1 MIRCECEK
9 LAVIHEPQLT
19 TPFAAKAVNQRLG
32 FIDNL
37 RWVMILLVISVHAA
51 VTYSHLGS
59 WYFMED
65 PKPGP
70 GLTLGFATYQ
80 VFLQAFFMG
89 FLFLIAGYFVPA
101 AFDRKGF
108 GKFLRD
114 RAIRLGIPSLF
125 YMLVIHP
132 LIVFWMLKDYYKIT
146 APFPDSYRRYI
157 ASLQFLGSSGPMWFT
172 VALLV
177 FCFVYALARLSR
189 GGIPRNNVDA
199 PVPTHT
205 QVAGL
210 AFLMGACTFLVR
222 IVQPMGTSILNM
234 QLCYFSQ
241 YILLF
246 SVGVLA
252 WRRNWLQ
259 RIPYAFG
266 MRWFILTRA
275 AGSVIWF
282 GLVVAIAITHNSA
295 KMSGGFTW
303 QSAAF
308 CLWES
313 FFCIGI
319 CLGLTVLFRDRWNDQ
334 GIFAKWMSDNCFS
347 VYLFHAPIL
356 IAVTLL
362 LHSFAA
368 PKPLKFLCATILAAS
383 VTWVASS
390 LIFRRIPL
398 LKRVL

>member
-1 MIRCECEK
+1 M
-9 LAVIHEPQLT
+9 AHEPVMT
-19 TPFAAKAVNQRLG
+19 ASIPTAVSAKPRLE

-37 RWVMILLVISVHAA
+37 RWLMILLVISMHAA

-65 PKPGP
+65 PKPGT
-70 GLTLGFATYQ
+70 GVMIGFATYQ

-108 GKFLRD
+108 GRFLRD

-132 LIVFWMLKDYYKIT
+132 LVVYWMLKDYYKIK
-146 APFPDSYRRYI
+146 APFLDCYRHYI
-157 ASLQFLGSSGPMWFT
+157 TSLRFLGSSGPMWFT

-177 FCFVYALARLSR
+177 FCLMYGLARLSR
-189 GGIPRNNVDA
+189 GGVPHNEFDA
-199 PVPTHT
+199 ALPTHS

-210 AFLMGACTFLVR
+210 ALVMGLCTFLVR
-222 IVQPMGTSILNM
+222 TVQPMGTNILNM

-246 SVGVLA
+246 SVGILA
-252 WRRNWLQ
+252 WRRDWLL
-259 RIPYAFG
+259 RVPYRFG
-266 MRWFILTRA
+266 MRWFLLALVAGGVVWFAIGA
-275 AGSVIWF
+275 AVTT
-282 GLVVAIAITHNSA
+282 THSEHKIN
-295 KMSGGFTW
+295 GGFTW
-303 QSAAF
+303 QSAELCFWEAF
-308 CLWES
+308 VCL
-313 FFCIGI
+313 GI
-319 CLGLTVLFRDRWNDQ
+319 CLGLTVLYRDRFNRQ
-334 GIFAKWMSDNCFS
+334 GPAARWMSDNCFS
-347 VYLFHAPIL
+347 VYLFHTPFL

-362 LHSFAA
+362 MHGYAA
-368 PKPLKFLCATILAAS
+368 PKPVKFLYATILGAA
-383 VTWVASS
+383 VTWLASS
-390 LIFRRIPL
+390 LVFRRIPL